1 MLKNQN
7 VFAACYQEAP
17 CKWTFQTANY
27 YVPSITVKDDYQ
39 IIIVGGGLAGL
50 TAAIHLG
57 IAGISVL
64 LIEKYAY
71 PKHKVCGEY
80 VSNEV
85 LEYLRQLGVDPIA
98 FGAKEI
104 SKFQF
109 TGVSGAGLAID
120 LEMGGFGISR
130 FAFDAILLERAK
142 SCGVSVLK
150 DTVEDIHFSKD
161 LFTVNTSLHTL
172 KASFVVGAFGKRSG
186 LDKTLSRNFIQQ
198 KSPWMAVKA
207 HYEGDFSDKLVAL
220 HHFKGGYCGLS
231 KVESNHIN
239 ACYLAHY
246 SAFKKYKDVALF
258 QEEILY
264 QNKALKT
271 FFETSTMVFEKPLTI
286 SQISFQKKT
295 PVENHICMIGDSAGL
310 IHPLCGNGMAMA
322 IHSAKI
328 LCEVLL
334 AHQAMPE
341 ERGLIESAYSK
352 QWKTTFNRRMYTGK
366 LIQNGL
372 QKDNIT
378 HWGVSVLQRSP
389 SILKRIIKATHG
401 DPI

>member
-1 MLKNQN
+1 MQILSKDLESP
-7 VFAACYQEAP
+7 FYCL
-17 CKWTFQTANY
+17 
-27 YVPSITVKDDYQ
+27 PSITVKDDYQ

-57 IAGISVL
+57 MAGLSVL

-85 LEYLRQLGVDPIA
+85 LNYLNQLGIDP
-98 FGAKEI
+98 FSVGAKEI
-104 SKFQF
+104 STFEF
-109 TGVSGAGLAID
+109 TGITGTGLAVD

-130 FAFDAILLERAK
+130 LAFDEILSERAK
-142 SCGVSVLK
+142 SCGVALIQ
-150 DTVEDIHFSKD
+150 DTVEDIHFIRNS
-161 LFTVNTSLHTL
+161 FTVTTESQRF

-207 HYEGDFSDKLVAL
+207 HYKGSFADNLVAL

-239 ACYLAHY
+239 MCYLAHY
-246 SAFKKYKDVALF
+246 TAFKKYKDVSLF
-258 QEEILY
+258 QQEVLH
-264 QNKALKT
+264 QNSALKQ
-271 FFETSTMVFEKPLTI
+271 FFESSSMVFEKPLTI
-286 SQISFQKKT
+286 SQISFQKKS
-295 PVENHICMIGDSAGL
+295 PVERHICMIGDSAGL

-322 IHSAKI
+322 IHSAK
-328 LCEVLL
+328 LFCDVLL
-334 AHQAMPE
+334 EYHAKKEVRAS
-341 ERGLIESAYSK
+341 IEKQYAF
-352 QWKTTFNRRMYTGK
+352 QWKTNFNGRMRTGK

-372 QKDNIT
+372 QSEGLT
-378 HWGVSVLQRSP
+378 RLGVSVLQRSP
-389 SILKRIIKATHG
+389 YLLKHIIKATHG
-401 DPI
+401 HPI